1 MLASQASAIGTAVI
15 PKLLQDAVQADVIF
29 LAVPYQEHAA
39 VAKLLPNWQGKTI
52 IDATNAYGLAVEEL
66 GGLPYSAVIARVFN
80 GATFVKGFN
89 HLPAGPLAADPQV
102 EGGRRAVFLASDDD
116 DSVKHGSESGR

>member
-1 MLASQASAIGTAVI
+1 MSYSIIGFGEVGQALARAFARKSIEVAVASRREPKMLASQASAIGTAVI

-52 IDATNAYGLAVEEL
+52 IDATNAYEIGREACRE
-66 GGLPYSAVIARVFN
+66 RVC
-80 GATFVKGFN
+80 
-89 HLPAGPLAADPQV
+89 Q
-102 EGGRRAVFLASDDD
+102 
-116 DSVKHGSESGR
+116 